1 MTPAIWRVVMLCGA
15 PTVIVCYMWSWFC
28 LSDGSAGSACGDYCG
43 GGTGCGCRGG
53 GAVASVWSDN
63 VGHNRCHDFGRLA
76 FLLVCMQIYNVL
88 FYPHFY
94 RLMIIHKTTNDPGL
108 KFN

>member
-1 MTPAIWRVVMLCGA
+1 MVLEQRQC
-15 PTVIVCYMWSWFC
+15 CYMGSWFY
-28 LSDGSAGSACGDYCG
+28 LSAGSVGSGCGDYCG
-43 GGTGCGCRGG
+43 GGSGYGCRGG
-53 GAVASVWSDN
+53 GGVDSVWSDN
-63 VGHNRCHDFGRLA
+63 PGLNRCRCHDFGRLA